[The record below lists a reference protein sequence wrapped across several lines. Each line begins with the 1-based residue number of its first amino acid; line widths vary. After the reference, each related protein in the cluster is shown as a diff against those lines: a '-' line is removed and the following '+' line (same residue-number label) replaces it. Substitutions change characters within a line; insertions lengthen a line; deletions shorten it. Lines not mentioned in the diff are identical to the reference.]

1 VKIKFNSEDVK
12 IKHVQTKYDGEVTG
26 LVEDSEGSW
35 SVGYNYRLRDIHG
48 DEFLAE
54 LVEVVDEG
62 SKTRLTFK
70 K

>member
-1 VKIKFNSEDVK
+1 VKILFNSGDVK
-12 IKHVQTKYDGEVTG
+12 IKHVRTAYDGQVTG

-62 SKTRLTFK
+62 SKTRLTFEK
-70 K
+70 